1 MALSSTTFF
10 GREAYR
16 LFNDQLS
23 ITIVPA
29 LSGRVMELIVGG
41 RNLFWINEPL
51 LESKTGGEADF
62 GGWKNWGGYKT
73 WLAPQSHWPD
83 PEAQPDDMDNVEW
96 DVAAQ
101 TEDSLDLRGPVIPWS
116 GVRLGRR
123 IALKTPGVFETPGV
137 SISETILNASAQPQ
151 TWAVWA
157 VAQFPVPGGATFPSK
172 DSKRVKTLRASPPR
186 LDQGRLRFSGN
197 SKWKVGALGV
207 EGWGEYRADGW
218 PQTFRAVFPAH
229 PTLPHPDDCNL
240 EAWSNSDPDY
250 MELEW
255 LGPIVALKSGEE
267 WTFETTW
274 IISQPL
280 TETPPYLSPQTGICS
295 PHCPA

>member
-1 MALSSTTFF
+1 MTLSVVAFF

-23 ITIVPA
+23 ITVVPA
-29 LSGRVMELIVGG
+29 LSGRVMELIVGS
-41 RNLFWINEPL
+41 RNLLWINQPL
-51 LESKTGGEADF
+51 LEGRAGGDPAF

-73 WLAPQSHWPD
+73 WLAPQAHWPD
-83 PEAQPDDMDNVEW
+83 PEAQSEDIDSVEW
-96 DVAAQ
+96 EVVAR
-101 TEDSLDLRGPVIPWS
+101 TEDSLDLRGPIIPWS

-123 IALKTPGVFETPGV
+123 IALTPEAQRRGQTLGV
-137 SISETILNASAQPQ
+137 SIGETILNASAQPQ

-157 VAQFPVPGGATFPSK
+157 VAQFPVPGWATFPSK
-172 DSKRVKTLRASPPR
+172 DSKRVKTLHASPPR

-218 PQTFRAVFPAH
+218 PRAFRAIFPPQAA
-229 PTLPHPDDCNL
+229 LPHADDCNL
-240 EAWSNSDPDY
+240 EVWSNSDPGY

-255 LGPIVALKSGEE
+255 LGPIVTLKPGEE
-267 WTFETTW
+267 WVFETEW
-274 IISQPL
+274 AISQPL
-280 TETPPYLSPQTGICS
+280 T
-295 PHCPA
+295 